1 MGNRKE
7 DREVRSSFPSYLDLP
22 QLRKSRGGHWHSS
35 HHCSRL
41 AQVPQACLDISSR
54 HQGALCSPL
63 PRPLPNSGPK
73 TAMPPVPQG
82 STARQLLSAEEDE
95 ASAFLCGGQGGEPA
109 SLLSCTWGQPS
120 PKEPGLHTCQ
130 KQIPLNRANS
140 TLAENL
146 LLQQAPLPCGHD
158 HPGVTAALKMCIKP
172 HAR

>member
-22 QLRKSRGGHWHSS
+22 QLRKSRGGHWHSR

-41 AQVPQACLDISSR
+41 AQVPQACLDISSW

-63 PRPLPNSGPK
+63 P
-73 TAMPPVPQG
+73 QG
-82 STARQLLSAEEDE
+82 STAQQLLSAEEDE

-146 LLQQAPLPCGHD
+146 LLQQAPLPCRHD

-172 HAR
+172 YAR